1 MSEHQLESADEL
13 WLAAANTPTPQ
24 ASRVAKHRPWWRW
37 LRRLVLLFAAQY
49 TLVLLVGVAAAG
61 TVRALVLPQILSRF
75 EAIAA
80 ALKHTPFH

>member
-1 MSEHQLESADEL
+1 MSDHQPEAADEL
-13 WLAAANTPTPQ
+13 LFAAADTPQ
-24 ASRVAKHRPWWRW
+24 TARVVRQRLWWRW

-49 TLVLLVGVAAAG
+49 TLVLLVGVAAAYS
-61 TVRALVLPQILSRF
+61 VRALVLPQILSRF